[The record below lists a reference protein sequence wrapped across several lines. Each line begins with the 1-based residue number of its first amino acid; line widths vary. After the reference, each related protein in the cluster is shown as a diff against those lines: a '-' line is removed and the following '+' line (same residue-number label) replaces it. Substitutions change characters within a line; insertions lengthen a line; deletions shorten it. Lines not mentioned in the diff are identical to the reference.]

1 METIEQ
7 LIERLNPMQKKAVL
21 TTEGPLLLLAG
32 AGSGKTRVLTHR
44 IAYLI
49 EKGVRPF
56 NILAITFTN
65 KAVREMKERV
75 AAITEKGDEVWVST
89 FHSTCVKLLRREI
102 DKIGYSNRFSI
113 YDSDDSERLIKLVLK
128 ELNID
133 DKRFPPRN
141 ILSEIGNSKDN
152 LISAEEYADNAING
166 DFFKKT
172 YARIYTE
179 YQNKLRENNALD
191 FDDLIFMT
199 VELLESAQ
207 KFLKNIKT
215 VLSI

>member
-65 KAVREMKERV
+65 KAAREMKERV

-179 YQNKLRENNALD
+179 YQNKLIENNALD
-191 FDDLIFMT
+191 
-199 VELLESAQ
+199 LESVR
-207 KFLKNIKT
+207 KFLKSIRT
-215 VLSI
+215 VFSI

>member
-65 KAVREMKERV
+65 KAAREMKERV

-133 DKRFPPRN
+133 EEIIYQKV
-141 ILSEIGNSKDN
+141 SETF
-152 LISAEEYADNAING
+152 A
-166 DFFKKT
+166 
-172 YARIYTE
+172 
-179 YQNKLRENNALD
+179 
-191 FDDLIFMT
+191 MT
-199 VELLESAQ
+199 D
-207 KFLKNIKT
+207 
-215 VLSI
+215 

>member
-65 KAVREMKERV
+65 KAAREMKERV

-179 YQNKLRENNALD
+179 YQNKLIENNAPYFYD
-191 FDDLIFMT
+191 
-199 VELLESAQ
+199 S
-207 KFLKNIKT
+207 
-215 VLSI
+215 

>member
-65 KAVREMKERV
+65 KAAREMKERV

-179 YQNKLRENNALD
+179 YQNKLIENNALD
-191 FDDLIFMT
+191 F
-199 VELLESAQ
+199 ERERERERER
-207 KFLKNIKT
+207 
-215 VLSI
+215 

>member
-65 KAVREMKERV
+65 KAAREMKERV

-179 YQNKLRENNALD
+179 YQNKLR
-191 FDDLIFMT
+191 
-199 VELLESAQ
+199 
-207 KFLKNIKT
+207 
-215 VLSI
+215 